1 MFLQTMQPQ
10 RVFRDPGQASWPAN
24 IAPPST
30 NLAVAPQFQ
39 TIAEQGAVIDDVMR
53 STKGDGALR
62 SVYVNGAPVPREL
75 VRYAMFENQDYAP
88 REEAPPQLPV
98 AQELVTTQ
106 VRQRSMFGPMP
117 KSPLG
122 MDIIG
127 TTSSIK

>member
-1 MFLQTMQPQ
+1 MQPQ
-10 RVFRDPGQASWPAN
+10 KVFREQGQASWSADVS
-24 IAPPST
+24 PPST

-53 STKGDGALR
+53 STKGDGTLR
-62 SVYVNGAPVPREL
+62 QVYLNGTPVPREL

-88 REEAPPQLPV
+88 REEAPPQRPV
-98 AQELVTTQ
+98 AQDFVTTQ
-106 VRQRSMFGPMP
+106 ARQKSMFGPMP

-127 TTSSIK
+127 TTSSIT